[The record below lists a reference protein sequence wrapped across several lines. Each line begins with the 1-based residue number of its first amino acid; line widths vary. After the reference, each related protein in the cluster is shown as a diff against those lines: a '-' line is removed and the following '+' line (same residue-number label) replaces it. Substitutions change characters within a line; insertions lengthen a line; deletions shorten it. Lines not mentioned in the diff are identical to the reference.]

1 MTENPTTT
9 AFNELQT
16 RPLATIL
23 ARNDWQNPA
32 ITSVNRLPSHTP
44 LHGWRDACQA
54 RRGETSAA
62 VLSLD
67 GEWQFSFF
75 TSPQQVPDVWLA
87 ADLSDACATRVPSN
101 WQMEGY
107 DTPIYTNVRY
117 PIPVNPP
124 FVPDENPTGCYSRDI
139 DVPQAWLEAGRTRI
153 IFGGVNSAFYLW
165 CNGQWVGYSQDSR
178 LPAEFDLTDV
188 LHAGRNR
195 LCVLVLRWSDG
206 SYLEDQDMWRMSGIF
221 RPVSLLHLPEQAFA
235 DVRVHTELAPS
246 LRHATLFSEVEVTPA
261 ARGLGVSLALWHGD
275 TEVASQT
282 RPLGSA
288 PIDERGNYP
297 ERVTLSLDVD
307 NPLLWSAEAP
317 HLYRAVVTLLDADG
331 MPLVSEAHDVGFRRV
346 EIHNGLLTLNGQP
359 LLIRGVNRHEHHPEK
374 GQAVDEAAMVQDILL
389 MKQNNFNAVRCS
401 HYPNQ
406 PRWYELCSRYGLYV
420 VDEANIETHGMEP
433 MSRLSDDPVWLGAY
447 SERVTRMVKC
457 NRNHPSIIIWS
468 LGNESGNGATHTAL
482 YNWIKHQ
489 DPTRPVQYEGGGADT
504 RATDII
510 CPMYA
515 RVETDQLIPAVPKW
529 SIKKWISMPGETRPL
544 ILCEYAHAMGNSLG
558 NFADYWAAFRQY
570 PRLQGGFIWDWAD
583 QAITRVEPDG
593 SRWWAYGGDFGDTP
607 NDRQFCM
614 NGLVFP
620 DRTPHPALFE
630 AKHQQQF
637 FQFRLVSE
645 SPLQIEVTSEY
656 LFRDSDNERLVW
668 SVEVRG
674 EARISGETVLELGPQ
689 ASRVLTLSEDG
700 FTARA
705 GDDAIWLHV
714 RVEQPQATAWSP
726 EGHLSAWAQWTLA
739 APLALPEPPAAGDA
753 PQLDI
758 TDAEFVIRHGRQ
770 TWRVSR
776 ASGQLTQWSDDGVDQ
791 LLTPLADQFI
801 RAPLDNDIGVSEV
814 ERIDPNAWVERW
826 KAAGLYETEHRCLV
840 CCAQTI
846 REGVEV
852 RAQHAYFARGLADGP
867 AILSRWR
874 MVVDNQGALHCDIDV
889 ERSPALPPLPRVG
902 VVCQLRGGE
911 ETASWLGL
919 GPHENYPDRLNSACF
934 SRWTLPLAE
943 LSTPYI
949 FPSENGLRCN
959 TRELSWNGWQAE
971 GEFHFSLSPYGT
983 RQLMETSHWHKLQP
997 EAGVWLTLDGFH
1009 MGVGGDDSWTPS
1021 VHPEYLLTA
1030 REYRYRFT
1038 LRRRQG

>member
-44 LHGWRDACQA
+44 LHGWRDADRA
-54 RRGETSAA
+54 RRGEPSDA

-67 GEWQFSFF
+67 DEWQFSFF
-75 TSPQQVPDVWLA
+75 ASPHQVPEVWLA
-87 ADLSDACATRVPSN
+87 ADLSDARATPVPSN

-124 FVPDENPTGCYSRDI
+124 FVPDDNPTGCYSRDI
-139 DVPQAWLEAGRTRI
+139 EVPQAWLETGRTRI

-178 LPAEFDLTDV
+178 LPAEFDLTGV

-206 SYLEDQDMWRMSGIF
+206 TYLEDQDMWRMSGIF
-221 RPVSLLHLPEQAFA
+221 RPVSLLHLPEQALA

-261 ARGLGVSLALWHGD
+261 ACGLSVTLALWHG
-275 TEVASQT
+275 ENEIASQT
-282 RPLGSA
+282 QPLGSA
-288 PIDERGNYP
+288 PIDERGNYA

-346 EIHNGLLTLNGQP
+346 EINNGLLTLNGQP

-468 LGNESGNGATHTAL
+468 LGNESGNGANHTAL

-645 SPLQIEVTSEY
+645 NPLQIEVTSEY
-656 LFRDSDNERLVW
+656 LFRESDNERLLW
-668 SVEVRG
+668 SIEVRG
-674 EARISGETVLELGPQ
+674 ETRLSGELALELGPQ
-689 ASRVLTLSEDG
+689 ASRVLTLSDTG
-700 FTARA
+700 FSARA
-705 GDDAIWLHV
+705 ATRKSGCMCASNSRRRRRGRPKGISAPGRNGRSPHRSRCRSRLW
-714 RVEQPQATAWSP
+714 QATRRS
-726 EGHLSAWAQWTLA
+726 L
-739 APLALPEPPAAGDA
+739 
-753 PQLDI
+753 
-758 TDAEFVIRHGRQ
+758 
-770 TWRVSR
+770 
-776 ASGQLTQWSDDGVDQ
+776 
-791 LLTPLADQFI
+791 
-801 RAPLDNDIGVSEV
+801 
-814 ERIDPNAWVERW
+814 
-826 KAAGLYETEHRCLV
+826 
-840 CCAQTI
+840 
-846 REGVEV
+846 
-852 RAQHAYFARGLADGP
+852 
-867 AILSRWR
+867 
-874 MVVDNQGALHCDIDV
+874 
-889 ERSPALPPLPRVG
+889 RSPTRNLSFATG
-902 VVCQLRGGE
+902 VR
-911 ETASWLGL
+911 
-919 GPHENYPDRLNSACF
+919 P
-934 SRWTLPLAE
+934 
-943 LSTPYI
+943 
-949 FPSENGLRCN
+949 
-959 TRELSWNGWQAE
+959 
-971 GEFHFSLSPYGT
+971 GT
-983 RQLMETSHWHKLQP
+983 
-997 EAGVWLTLDGFH
+997 
-1009 MGVGGDDSWTPS
+1009 
-1021 VHPEYLLTA
+1021 
-1030 REYRYRFT
+1030 
-1038 LRRRQG
+1038 